1 MTDWL
6 IMVNAL
12 IELVRVLVNVH
23 LWLGR
28 VSATVRHEWQKG
40 GEVIRHRVTL
50 VMI

>member
-28 VSATVRHEWQKG
+28 VSATVRRGSLKG
-40 GEVIRHRVTL
+40 VEVIRHRETL